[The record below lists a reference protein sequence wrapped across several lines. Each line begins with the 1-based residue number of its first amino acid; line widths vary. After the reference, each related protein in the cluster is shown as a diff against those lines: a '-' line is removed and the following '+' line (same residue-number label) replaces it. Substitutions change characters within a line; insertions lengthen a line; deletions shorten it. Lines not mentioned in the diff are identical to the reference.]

1 MEIEETENKT
11 NKEEEKKEPSRQ
23 KTITLAPRLK
33 KESER
38 SNLLAKSLTKETF
51 LGLWDIYKA
60 KEDTSKMTKEEIAQQ
75 LFYLGAK
82 TAFEQKSKDYTDMK
96 RGNDYR
102 KIEEMK
108 TQRKLKEIKRNIF
121 KIKENK
127 GLDIKKTIK
136 DLKSA
141 IRENSD
147 NQRITEE
154 LKKEIEFLKDYD
166 KKRKKDLD

>member
-1 MEIEETENKT
+1 MEIEETGNKT
-11 NKEEEKKEPSRQ
+11 DKEEDKEQPKQ
-23 KTITLAPRLK
+23 KTITISPRLK

-51 LGLWDIYKA
+51 LDIWDTYKT
-60 KEDTSKMTKEEIAQQ
+60 KEDTGKMTKEEIAQQ

-102 KIEEMK
+102 KIEDMK

-141 IRENSD
+141 IRENID

-154 LKKEIEFLKDYD
+154 LEKEIKFLKDYD

>member
-23 KTITLAPRLK
+23 KIITTPPRLK

-51 LGLWDIYKA
+51 LEIWDIYKA
-60 KEDTSKMTKEEIAQQ
+60 KEDTDKMTKEEIAQQ

-141 IRENSD
+141 IRKNSD

>member
-1 MEIEETENKT
+1 MEPETENKT
-11 NKEEEKKEPSRQ
+11 NKKEQSEQ
-23 KTITLAPRLK
+23 KTITITPRLK

-51 LGLWDIYKA
+51 HQIWELYKT
-60 KEDTSKMTKEEIAQQ
+60 KEDTDRMTKEEIAQH

-102 KIEEMK
+102 KMEELK

-121 KIKENK
+121 KIKEDK

-141 IRENSD
+141 IRENNG
-147 NQRITEE
+147 NQRIAEE

-166 KKRKKDLD
+166 KKRKKYLD